1 MNKVFDYLIGNYR
14 YILFYSPLKF
24 LIRKHIREQIAYRIN
39 SMDILCY
46 TKGSCIACGCTTTE
60 LQMCNRACDKDCYPA
75 MVDKKTWNL
84 SYNYFENSRK
94 EIVFERD
101 EKLLKFNKMR

>member
-1 MNKVFDYLIGNYR
+1 
-14 YILFYSPLKF
+14 
-24 LIRKHIREQIAYRIN
+24 
-39 SMDILCY
+39 
-46 TKGSCIACGCTTTE
+46 
-60 LQMCNRACDKDCYPA
+60 MCNRACDKDCYPA